1 MDYLLASAVLVV
13 LIAIA
18 SLVARLVMAL
28 DERDVAL
35 AESRSATRRRELLLI
50 EYRHRMR
57 GDLQGVSS
65 LLRLRAKHVADPIAR
80 AALHEAAGHT
90 VALGKIHSRL
100 ERAEH
105 DVNEVAMVDAGQ
117 FVRDVAGDM
126 QPPVTD
132 AWGASR
138 LITTER
144 AVALGLLIVELVAEA
159 KRDGAERM
167 VVRLS
172 VTHGDFVL
180 DVIDDRPRLGETDG
194 IRTRLIGLL
203 AGQLRGKV
211 TRLINM
217 SGPGWSAAVRFPVAA
232 PVLSPNNVGVVTAKL
247 SAIDTS
253 RVRE

>member
-1 MDYLLASAVLVV
+1 
-13 LIAIA
+13 
-18 SLVARLVMAL
+18 MAL
-28 DERDVAL
+28 DERDAAL
-35 AESRSATRRRELLLI
+35 AESQAAIRRRGLLLT

-57 GDLQGVSS
+57 GDLQAISS
-65 LLRLRAKHVADPIAR
+65 LLRLRAKHVADPMAR

-90 VALGKIHSRL
+90 VALGRIHTRL

-105 DVNEVAMVDAGQ
+105 DVNEVAMVDAGE
-117 FVRDVAGDM
+117 FVRGVAGDM

-132 AWGASR
+132 AWGVSR

-159 KRDGAERM
+159 KRDGAEHM

-172 VTHGDFVL
+172 TMHGDFIL

-203 AGQLRGKV
+203 AGQLRGRV
-211 TRLINM
+211 LRQINM
-217 SGPGWSAAVRFPVAA
+217 AGPGWSAAVRFPVAA
-232 PVLSPNNVGVVTAKL
+232 PVLSPNNVGGVTSHQSGIA
-247 SAIDTS
+247 TS
-253 RVRE
+253 RTRE